1 MLKLDL
7 RPGESVRI
15 GDIAVITLE
24 DKSGK
29 TARLSF
35 DADKSVRISRVMHN
49 SPAQMM
55 KSGISAEAVA

>member
-1 MLKLDL
+1 MLRIEL
-7 RPGESVRI
+7 RPGESVRV

-24 DKSGK
+24 EKSGK

-35 DADKSVRISRVMHN
+35 DADKSVKITRIQHN

-55 KSGISAEAVA
+55 KSGLSVEAVA